1 MVCAIWTGQEWAEE
15 TGLAA
20 LSAYSFLFIF
30 ELALV
35 LDSKSGFSSTEPPIV
50 FGNFGNEIDFL
61 AGRDSKSKRGFP
73 VVVSYRQVTGTN
85 YVHANEN
92 IAS

>member
-1 MVCAIWTGQEWAEE
+1 MCAIGTGQEGAEE
-15 TGLAA
+15 TGLAV

-30 ELALV
+30 KLALV
-35 LDSKSGFSSTEPPIV
+35 LDSKSGLSSTEPPIV
-50 FGNFGNEIDFL
+50 FGNFGNEIDL
-61 AGRDSKSKRGFP
+61 LTGRDAKSKRGFP
-73 VVVSYRQVTGTN
+73 IMVSYRQVTGTN

>member
-1 MVCAIWTGQEWAEE
+1 
-15 TGLAA
+15 
-20 LSAYSFLFIF
+20 LFIF

-35 LDSKSGFSSTEPPIV
+35 LDGKSGLSSTEPPIV
-50 FGNFGNEIDFL
+50 FGNFGNEIDL
-61 AGRDSKSKRGFP
+61 LTGRDAKSERGFP

-92 IAS
+92 IASCNGTLGNPYPRKCDVVWEKKIN